1 MPALVVAIE
10 GPDFS
15 GKTTISNLIIE
26 ILREK
31 NKDKKIEFK
40 KTALPSE
47 LITGSLTKILRSSK
61 EEVSPSVFALV
72 QAADHL
78 HHYETIINA
87 LRDSQNSNLV
97 IQERS
102 LLSFY
107 VYQGVIPDL
116 DFTWLNEI
124 NKNNKN
130 YPDLTLILKVDVDEL
145 LSRKEGEKKGFD
157 KFEQEKVVRKQ
168 FDIYYNLDI
177 NLRKKFNVEYIES
190 NDTPINVAILC
201 ADRIQKEIDKLIQ

>member
-124 NKNNKN
+124 KIR
-130 YPDLTLILKVDVDEL
+130 D
-145 LSRKEGEKKGFD
+145 
-157 KFEQEKVVRKQ
+157 
-168 FDIYYNLDI
+168 
-177 NLRKKFNVEYIES
+177 
-190 NDTPINVAILC
+190 
-201 ADRIQKEIDKLIQ
+201 